1 MDLKPSAGLDIA
13 TFLGASIHDMK
24 NSVSVMQA
32 LLENSLTEV
41 LIHAPHAVGQLDQA
55 LYETRRVSDNLVQL
69 LALYKIDSD
78 LYPFDPQ
85 EHAVA
90 DFLAEAVA
98 RVCALA
104 HFRNIDLA
112 SDCDPELTWYFDWE
126 LVLVAIVQAL
136 HNGLRYTHSRV
147 RLSAAARE
155 GRLEFRVEDDGAGY
169 PEAMLQRDLFASQSI
184 RFATGST
191 GLGLYFSAVAAGL
204 HRNRNQAGSTHLEN
218 GSALGGGAFVLILP

>member
-1 MDLKPSAGLDIA
+1 MEKPTPGLDIA

-41 LIHAPHAVGQLDQA
+41 LIHAPHAVSQLDQA

-69 LALYKIDSD
+69 LALYKIAGD

-85 EHAVA
+85 EHEVGE
-90 DFLAEAVA
+90 FLAEAAA
-98 RVCALA
+98 RVSSLAQFRGIALE
-104 HFRNIDLA
+104 HVCEPDLY
-112 SDCDPELTWYFDWE
+112 WYFDHE

-136 HNGLRYTHSRV
+136 HNGLRYTRAAV
-147 RLSAAARE
+147 RLSAGCRD
-155 GRLEFRVEDDGAGY
+155 GKLEFRVEDDGPGY
-169 PEAMLQRDLFASQSI
+169 PAGMLQGDFPASQNI

-191 GLGLYFSAVAAGL
+191 GLGLYFSAAVAQL
-204 HRNRNQAGSTHLEN
+204 HRDRKHTGSTRLEN
-218 GSALGGGAFVLILP
+218 GSALGGGAFILTLP